1 MTAIPNDNKSLG
13 QLFGDLLNETRTL
26 VRQEVALAKTEL
38 SGKAAFV
45 GKHAG
50 VAGAGA
56 LVALVGTL
64 AIVSGLIIALGHK
77 IGYATSAFIIG
88 VLFVIVG
95 AVLVMKALNAMKTQ
109 SLAPQQTADQ
119 IKETTQWAKDQIR

>member
-64 AIVSGLIIALGHK
+64 AVVAGLIIALGHK

-88 VLFVIVG
+88 VLFVVVG

-119 IKETTQWAKDQIR
+119 IKETKQWAKDQIR

>member
-13 QLFGDLLNETRTL
+13 QLFGDLLTETRTL
-26 VRQEVALAKTEL
+26 VRQEIALAKTEM

-50 VAGAGA
+50 VAGAGVLVILLGA
-56 LVALVGTL
+56 LSIVA
-64 AIVSGLIIALGHK
+64 GLIIAVGHK

-88 VLFVIVG
+88 VLFAIAG
-95 AVLVMKALNAMKTQ
+95 AVLVMKALNALKTQ
-109 SLAPQQTADQ
+109 SMAPQQTADQ
-119 IKETTQWAKDQIR
+119 LKETNQWAKDQIR

>member
-1 MTAIPNDNKSLG
+1 MTAIPSDNKSLG

-50 VAGAGA
+50 IAGAGA

-119 IKETTQWAKDQIR
+119 IKETKQWAKDQIR

>member
-1 MTAIPNDNKSLG
+1 MTAIPSDNKSLG

-38 SGKAAFV
+38 SGKAAFL

>member
-38 SGKAAFV
+38 SGKAAFI

-64 AIVSGLIIALGHK
+64 AFVAGLIIALGHK

-88 VLFVIVG
+88 VLFIVVG
-95 AVLVMKALNAMKTQ
+95 AVLVMKAVNAMKTQ

>member
-13 QLFGDLLNETRTL
+13 QLFADLLNETRTL

-95 AVLVMKALNAMKTQ
+95 AVLVMKALNAIKTQ

-119 IKETTQWAKDQIR
+119 IKETRQWAKDQIR